1 MTGPGPLPVAARDLL
16 ARVAPGAGAHLPGD
30 LAFTD
35 LSLTSRGVVPGALF
49 LAVRGTQRHGLEF
62 VPQAVAAG
70 AAAVAWDA
78 SLPAPALPPGVAG
91 LPLPGLDGRVS
102 EVADAFF
109 ASPSSEVRVAGITG
123 TNGKTTVA
131 WLALQ
136 AFAYLGRAAGYIGT
150 LGYGRGTAVAD
161 PGLTTPDCVG
171 FQRRLRDLADRKVA
185 TVCAE
190 VSSHALD
197 QGRVD
202 GARFPLVA
210 FTNLS
215 RDHLDYHG
223 TMDAYFAAKARL
235 FQRGAG
241 TAVINVGDPW
251 GRRLAALPMPG
262 TALLTVALGSDAQPA
277 AALRGQVTGQGPE
290 GLTLEVWGDFGRAT
304 LPSPLWGRFNAENLL
319 VALGLVLAEG
329 YPLGRAVAALAAS
342 GPPPGRMERVLS
354 AQPGPA
360 VIVDFA
366 HTPDALAKALQ
377 ALRDH
382 CRGKL
387 WCVVGCGGDRD
398 PGKRAPMGAAAAA
411 GADAVVVTSDNPR
424 GEAPGDIIAAILA
437 GIPAGTPV
445 QVQADRAAA
454 IAAAIA
460 GAGADDVVL
469 IAGKGHETYQ
479 EAGGQ
484 RVPFADAA
492 VARAALENRT

>member
-1 MTGPGPLPVAARDLL
+1 MTGQAVLPVAARDLL
-16 ARVAPGAGAHLPGD
+16 ARLAPAAGAHLPPG
-30 LAFTD
+30 LAFTG
-35 LSLTSRGVVPGALF
+35 LSLTSRGVVPGGLF

-78 SLPAPALPPGVAG
+78 SWPAPALPAGVAG
-91 LPLPGLDGRVS
+91 LPVPGLDGRVG

-109 ASPSSEVRVAGITG
+109 ASPSGELRVAGITG

-136 AFAYLGRAAGYIGT
+136 AFAHLGRASGYIGT
-150 LGYGRGTAVAD
+150 LGYGRGTDVAE

-171 FQRRLRDLADRKVA
+171 FHRRLRDLADRRVA

-202 GARFPLVA
+202 GVRFPLVA

-235 FQRGAG
+235 FERGAG

-251 GRRLAALPMPG
+251 GRRLAARPMPG

-277 AALRGQVTGQGPE
+277 AALRGQVTAQGPD
-290 GLTLEVWGDFGRAT
+290 GLTVEVWGEFGRAT
-304 LPSPLWGRFNAENLL
+304 LASPLWGRFNAENLL

-354 AQPGPA
+354 SQPGPA

-377 ALRDH
+377 ALREH
-382 CRGKL
+382 CRGRL
-387 WCVVGCGGDRD
+387 WCVFGCGGDRD

-424 GEAPGDIIAAILA
+424 SEAPGDIIAAILA